1 MILVGADCSV
11 VLMPPR
17 LEALLP
23 QSLLTELLGA
33 QMRRQRKAPW
43 RQAVRLRTEALLN
56 SLVGQQQ
63 SPPPPQERRLLC
75 CSHCS
80 VRRQS

>member
-17 LEALLP
+17 LEVLLP
-23 QSLLTELLGA
+23 QGA
-33 QMRRQRKAPW
+33 QMQRQRKAPW